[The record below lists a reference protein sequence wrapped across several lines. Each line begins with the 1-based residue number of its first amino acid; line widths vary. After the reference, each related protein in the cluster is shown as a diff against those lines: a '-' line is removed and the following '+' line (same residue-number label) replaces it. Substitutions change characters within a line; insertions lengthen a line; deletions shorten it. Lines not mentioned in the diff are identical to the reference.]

1 MPGSIMGS
9 ARDGRQASAIAA
21 QAIRQPGRVP
31 YSGVQEDEDMAR
43 IPVASRESVPEAHR
57 GTSTNSPPPGPDPSP
72 AAGVGADQQPG
83 DGEAGRPPV
92 RVPAA
97 GINPALQD
105 QELAMLVTA
114 RERDCQY
121 IWNAHAASGR
131 RAGLSDGLVD
141 ALRDKQD
148 LPDIPEDE
156 SAVVNLGREF
166 LPDQPGQRRD
176 LPGGVAAVRHP
187 GAGRAGHPDGLLC
200 AAGLQRQY
208 LRHRFCRRRGRRA
221 VLPI

>member
-1 MPGSIMGS
+1 
-9 ARDGRQASAIAA
+9 
-21 QAIRQPGRVP
+21 
-31 YSGVQEDEDMAR
+31 MAR
-43 IPVASRESVPEAHR
+43 IPVATRESVPEAHR
-57 GTSTNSPPPGPDPSP
+57 STFDELTAARGGPITSGPVSVLINNPEMAKRAGHLSGYLRQESTLPSK
-72 AAGVGADQQPG
+72 
-83 DGEAGRPPV
+83 
-92 RVPAA
+92 
-97 GINPALQD
+97 I

-148 LPDIPEDE
+148 LPAIPADE

-166 LPDQPGQRRD
+166 FQTSQVSDATFQAASQQFGTQGLVELVTLMGYYALLAFNANTFAID
-176 LPGGVAAVRHP
+176 LPAERSE
-187 GAGRAGHPDGLLC
+187 
-200 AAGLQRQY
+200 
-208 LRHRFCRRRGRRA
+208 A